1 MNLATLTPPKGSRK
15 NRKRVGRGNGNGHGG
30 TSGKGA
36 KGQNARSGHSVRPG
50 FEGGQMPLARR
61 IPKRGFTNPMR
72 KVIAVVNIRQLKMFS
87 QGSLVDTDSLKALGL
102 VAGAFDGVKVLG
114 NGEID
119 YPLSVKVD
127 MVSRGARQK
136 IEAAG
141 GTIIEVA

>member
-50 FEGGQMPLARR
+50 FEGGQMPLSRR

-87 QGSLVDTDSLKALGL
+87 QGSLVDAETLKALGL
-102 VAGAFDGVKVLG
+102 VSGAFDGVKVLG

>member
-50 FEGGQMPLARR
+50 FEGGQMPLSRR
-61 IPKRGFTNPMR
+61 IPKRGFKNPMR
-72 KVIAVVNIRQLKMFS
+72 KIIATVNIRQLKMFT
-87 QGSLVDTDSLKALGL
+87 QGSVVDAESLKALGL
-102 VAGAFDGVKVLG
+102 VAGAFDGIKVLG

-127 MVSRGARQK
+127 MVSRGAKQK

-141 GTIIEVA
+141 GTIVEVA